1 MEVKIGLE
9 RSLSKSRAEIAGKNF
24 IKNSRFSGSING
36 WSASGVLATELKDGG
51 LNITGVGY
59 LYQSLNIVD
68 VSVGVHYQLS
78 AYIDSITTGTGTVN
92 IGTTAIATDI
102 ATQTLITG
110 WNLINFVA
118 GATTFVSFNGSDATT
133 IISIKEVKI
142 EEEVDFKVSGT
153 LYQSSVA
160 IGQNWRQVIN
170 AAGNLESQ
178 KLVNGTWQIAQTL
191 SVLEAQK

>member
-1 MEVKIGLE
+1 MGVKIGVE

-24 IKNSRFSGSING
+24 IKNSRFSGSTNG
-36 WSASGVLATELKDGG
+36 WSTSGILAIELENSGVE
-51 LNITGVGY
+51 ITGLGY
-59 LYQSLNIVD
+59 LYQGLNVAD
-68 VSVGVHYQLS
+68 VVEGVSYQLS
-78 AYIDSITTGTGTVN
+78 VYINSITTGTGTVN
-92 IGTTAIATDI
+92 IGLTATGTDI
-102 ATQTLITG
+102 ATQTLIVG

-118 GATTFVSFNGSDATT
+118 GATTFVSFNGSDAST

-191 SVLEAQK
+191 SVLEA